1 MISYFKY
8 TSGESFT
15 LSGRDYTGLFNIV
28 DERAFS
34 GKSLTETSVPL
45 QSKGTFIANAF
56 LSKKEFDRTAGP
68 IPRLNSVLTKPH
80 ISPRDVIDQVF
91 LDKNLDILNNNNLN
105 LYSLNIISN
114 PQILNFQSSPRS
126 SNSFMIALT
135 SLAQARSKDVSL
147 INDNT
152 SAVNALPFNTIRQQN
167 DGIVIKSSDV
177 PAALVGIDKLD
188 STNSSTLVVNR
199 DETFKYFTVT
209 STETLV
215 FSGSFVKNKPFTF
228 IDNVTDQIS
237 PNTTIIYDNN
247 TDTLFNL
254 GKDIVID
261 NTGNEALVDRL
272 VGYDFSF
279 YNTCGQWKI
288 KDVFTFENPVV
299 RGNFKIGNQLKGA
312 LVRLSTGQVAIE
324 LTNKYSNDFFG
335 YIKPPPP
342 RTGPIRQEDG
352 SFQNGILSQEYIVDF
367 DIRDTDDSVL
377 VITIID
383 SGDLNEEEIQFS
395 RIGPR
400 SSDAFGAGP
409 YNLYHVDSDLVE
421 NFILGLN
428 QAPVLVRSY
437 IPQGLHGVS
446 TRSGVTSIKYSEN
459 DSNMFVLREGGSIT
473 SRFISNPEY
482 PAGFLSVN
490 NLQLLP
496 NSYFGSTEELF
507 SNSRITFNS
516 NNLPSNYYNYINFL
530 TEENGGKVFYLLQN
544 TGRIYLS
551 HTNTLIYD
559 NILPLDLANTYD
571 RELGCESS
579 LGISL
584 NSEIESI
591 LKDVLKIYVNLALI
605 ITGETIESVPVLG
618 RYTSYP
624 NIDVDFRDFEF
635 HENEEVNYNVVSRV
649 FDSLYNLQKNVL
661 DSILN
666 N

>member
-28 DERAFS
+28 DGRAFS

-114 PQILNFQSSPRS
+114 PQILNFQSSSRS

-228 IDNVTDQIS
+228 IDDVTNQIS

-247 TDTLFNL
+247 TDTLYNL

-342 RTGPIRQEDG
+342 RTN
-352 SFQNGILSQEYIVDF
+352 QNNEILSQEYIVDF

-377 VITIID
+377 VITVVD
-383 SGDLNEEEIQFS
+383 SL
-395 RIGPR
+395 GPNFDEAVQST
-400 SSDAFGAGP
+400 SSLFRVGP

-507 SNSRITFNS
+507 SNSRIAFNS
-516 NNLPSNYYNYINFL
+516 NDLPSNYYNYINFL

-635 HENEEVNYNVVSRV
+635 HENEEINYNVVSRV